1 MYGRFAQENDE
12 RPGDVLGKRKAPTKK
27 RTHFSFSPLHL
38 LAPLVVEEN
47 IKIAEK
53 RLRPEKH
60 STQ

>member
-12 RPGDVLGKRKAPTKK
+12 AWRCALYTESPTKK
-27 RTHFSFSPLHL
+27 RTHFSTSLHL

-53 RLRPEKH
+53 RLQPEKH